1 MNDFRQ
7 QERQTSPMSN
17 GYNITCDPGALGM
30 QRCYVNVNTP
40 TGCVTGTPGCTTTQ
54 QEVIGY
60 TSGGEPVSKGQSSSP
75 WMAWVPELTTL
86 NNQGQAYQPYGP
98 AGIPYTMD
106 GGSLTKWT
114 PAGAGSD
121 QALAYLDSAPGA
133 QARKMYQERTCN
145 PLWSNVFGCK
155 EGDMVWIHNDA
166 VAEHEGGGAVGRF
179 WCWLTGCESKA
190 AEWYKTPEGRKPAI
204 IGGLV
209 VVGLM
214 LAFGR

>member
-1 MNDFRQ
+1 
-7 QERQTSPMSN
+7 
-17 GYNITCDPGALGM
+17 
-30 QRCYVNVNTP
+30 
-40 TGCVTGTPGCTTTQ
+40 
-54 QEVIGY
+54 
-60 TSGGEPVSKGQSSSP
+60 
-75 WMAWVPELTTL
+75 MAWVPELTTL

-98 AGIPYTMD
+98 AGIPYTME

-155 EGDMVWIHNDA
+155 EGDTVWIHNDS
-166 VAEHEGGGAVGRF
+166 VAEHEGTGDENVFSRF
-179 WCWLTGCESKA
+179 WCWLTGCEAKA
-190 AEWYKTPEGRKPAI
+190 AEWYKTPEGRKPVI

>member
-1 MNDFRQ
+1 
-7 QERQTSPMSN
+7 MSN

-30 QRCYVNVNTP
+30 QRCYVNVNSP
-40 TGCVTGTPGCTTTQ
+40 TGCTTGSAGCTTTK
-54 QEVIGY
+54 QEIIGY

-86 NNQGQAYQPYGP
+86 NNKGQAYQPYGP

-114 PAGAGSD
+114 PSGAGSD

-133 QARKMYQERTCN
+133 QARKMYQERTCS

-155 EGDMVWIHNDA
+155 EGNQGHREEA
-166 VAEHEGGGAVGRF
+166 QR
-179 WCWLTGCESKA
+179 
-190 AEWYKTPEGRKPAI
+190 
-204 IGGLV
+204 
-209 VVGLM
+209 
-214 LAFGR
+214 

>member
-1 MNDFRQ
+1 
-7 QERQTSPMSN
+7 MSS

-54 QEVIGY
+54 QEIIGY
-60 TSGGEPVSKGQSSSP
+60 TAGGDPVSKGQSSSP

-86 NNQGQAYQPYGP
+86 NNKGQAYQPYGP

-106 GGSLTKWT
+106 GGSLVKWN

-155 EGDMVWIHNDA
+155 EGDTVWIHNDA
-166 VAEHEGGGAVGRF
+166 VAEHEGTDGENVFTRF
-179 WCWLTGCESKA
+179 WCWLTGCEAKA
-190 AEWYKTPEGRKPAI
+190 AEYRADITASASWKGIAAI
-204 IGGLV
+204 VGGLV
-209 VVGLM
+209 VIGVLVPKLRKKGD
-214 LAFGR
+214 

>member
-1 MNDFRQ
+1 
-7 QERQTSPMSN
+7 MSS

-54 QEVIGY
+54 QEIIGY
-60 TSGGEPVSKGQSSSP
+60 TAGGDPVSKGQSSSP

-86 NNQGQAYQPYGP
+86 NNKGQAYQPYGP

-106 GGSLTKWT
+106 GGSLVKWN

-133 QARKMYQERTCN
+133 GARDAYQKRTCN

-155 EGDMVWIHNDA
+155 TGNTIWIPNETI
-166 VAEHEGGGAVGRF
+166 AEHEKPSMWSKLKSLFGAEEYRADVSASASWKGI
-179 WCWLTGCESKA
+179 A
-190 AEWYKTPEGRKPAI
+190 AI
-204 IGGLV
+204 VGGLV
-209 VVGLM
+209 VIGVVIPKVMKKGE
-214 LAFGR
+214 